1 MKHRDKRLHLLGNN
15 TNITRDHKIQ
25 YSNQIT
31 TLALQ
36 ESLKIA
42 LQEMLNNPKS
52 IRVTKLLFIQVQSG
66 VQQLKHHQA
75 PKLLRARII
84 TIAIISLHRREFKPF
99 AINSMIANKNQS
111 RTPVLKLQ
119 LLHNNTRQIFMVAMG
134 QLQRV

>member
-1 MKHRDKRLHLLGNN
+1 MKHRDKRLHLFGNN

-25 YSNQIT
+25 FSNQIT
-31 TLALQ
+31 TLQ

-52 IRVTKLLFIQVQSG
+52 IRVTRLLFIQVRSG

-111 RTPVLKLQ
+111 HTPVLKLQ
-119 LLHNNTRQIFMVAMG
+119 LLHNNTLQIFMVAMG
-134 QLQRV
+134 QHQRV